1 MNCRYVWNILI
12 LLSFYKNEYQI
23 RVSSN
28 RDCILHLYQELLSLH
43 LHTRTI
49 TRKDNHRGTR
59 VIYRFSTSK
68 PEIRTIFARKKSY
81 QPFSSLQEL
90 GLSNDGNESA
100 VHGQTVSPG
109 QSPIHLQTTNLG
121 QIDTV
126 VLDEQRAS
134 GYPAVVAYQ
143 RSVFISLVHNMLMD

>member
-1 MNCRYVWNILI
+1 M
-12 LLSFYKNEYQI
+12 LSI
-23 RVSSN
+23 SW
-28 RDCILHLYQELLSLH
+28 
-43 LHTRTI
+43 HTRTI

-68 PEIRTIFARKKSY
+68 PEIGTIFARY
-81 QPFSSLQEL
+81 QSFPFLQEL

-100 VHGQTVSPG
+100 VHGQSVSPG

-121 QIDTV
+121 QIDAV

-143 RSVFISLVHNMLMD
+143 RSVFISLVYNMLMVDLGNSTPVLPYHYPTHVRQV

>member
-1 MNCRYVWNILI
+1 MNIRSGYHQTGIAYLI
-12 LLSFYKNEYQI
+12 FIK
-23 RVSSN
+23 
-28 RDCILHLYQELLSLH
+28 SLDAFISW
-43 LHTRTI
+43 HTRTI

-59 VIYRFSTSK
+59 VIYRHLFCSQKSDQLFS
-68 PEIRTIFARKKSY
+68 F
-81 QPFSSLQEL
+81 LQEL

-143 RSVFISLVHNMLMD
+143 RSVFISLVHNMLRD